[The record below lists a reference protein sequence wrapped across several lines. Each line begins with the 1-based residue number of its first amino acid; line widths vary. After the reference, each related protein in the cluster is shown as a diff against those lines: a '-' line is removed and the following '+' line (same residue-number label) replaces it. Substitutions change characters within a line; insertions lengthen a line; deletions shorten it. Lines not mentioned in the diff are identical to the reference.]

1 MKEFIEYHEYLRLLI
16 PFFAVFFP
24 LLGVYLLHHILPR
37 IFIFLR
43 RYFKKNSKEL
53 KLVNYIVQKH
63 QNGEIDWQLNWQL
76 NSTDC
81 YKAKIENLD
90 LLFFIWADNTCWL
103 TFSGTEIKLKSE
115 VYDELKIIKN
125 NLQSVSST
133 PPTLNELDK
142 VFNQLKIDKSIERDS
157 KIQSVLNSSSIIE
170 KIKNTFISK

>member
-1 MKEFIEYHEYLRLLI
+1 MKIIEFFKYHYLELACLFFIPSILYLVYRVLI
-16 PFFAVFFP
+16 FFER
-24 LLGVYLLHHILPR
+24 HCKR
-37 IFIFLR
+37 
-43 RYFKKNSKEL
+43 NSKELL

-142 VFNQLKIDKSIERDS
+142 VFKQLKIDKSIERDS
-157 KIQSVLNSSSIIE
+157 KIQTVLNSSSIIE
-170 KIKNTFISK
+170 KIKNTFINK